1 MKSKDTVDAIHSG
14 DKKLFQK
21 VRVTSVDESLK
32 FSRPSDV
39 KLLEEDY
46 NDISYGEGDSVV
58 NPKNAGK
65 SLKKIKK
72 MQAKENNQML
82 CLRD

>member
-1 MKSKDTVDAIHSG
+1 M
-14 DKKLFQK
+14 
-21 VRVTSVDESLK
+21 RVTSVDESFK
-32 FSRPSDV
+32 FARPSEV
-39 KLLEEDY
+39 KLLEEDN
-46 NDISYGEGDSVV
+46 NDISYGEGDSIV

-72 MQAKENNQML
+72 MQARENNQML